1 MSEVSEVGVEK
12 LVRVYVKIRNKQ
24 KELSAEFKQ
33 KDDEL
38 QQQLRKVEL
47 ALLQHC
53 KDHEVESVRTNSGT
67 FFRRVK
73 TRYWTENWEAMH
85 RFIVENQLPDF
96 LERRLHQSNVKQFLA
111 DNPDN
116 VPPGLSM
123 SSEYAITVNTKG
135 AKKK

>member
-1 MSEVSEVGVEK
+1 MSEVSDIGVEK
-12 LVRVYVKIRNKQ
+12 LVRVYVKIRTKQ
-24 KELSAEFKQ
+24 KELSAEYDK
-33 KDDEL
+33 KKEDLDA
-38 QQQLRKVEL
+38 QLRKIEL

-73 TRYWTENWEAMH
+73 TRYWTDNWEAMH
-85 RFIVENQLPDF
+85 RFIVDNHLPDF
-96 LERRLHQSNVKQFLA
+96 LERRLHQSNVKQFLQ
-111 DNPDN
+111 DHPDK
-116 VPPGLSM
+116 VPPGLSV